1 MRLIYI
7 SLNTTHSECKPSS
20 FTHSL
25 QVFLPLPAHLSPAT
39 TTTFLLTNTQS
50 SLLLHSYWP
59 TPNHGFSALTFSDFF
74 SLPNSTNLRG
84 HSLRLAVPLARNN
97 IRKHFF
103 AVKIVP
109 IWNSL
114 PDSLVTSSTTSLFK
128 SRLAKHNLSSFL
140 ILPSY
145 FVSHWPSLVY
155 IVYKW
160 FL

>member
-1 MRLIYI
+1 MNKGLINLIESVQRAFTKRLPGFQNICYADRFVKLQLP
-7 SLNTTHSECKPSS
+7 SLEHRRLVYDLILCFNI
-20 FTHSL
+20 
-25 QVFLPLPAHLSPAT
+25 V
-39 TTTFLLTNTQS
+39 
-50 SLLLHSYWP
+50 
-59 TPNHGFSALTFSDFF
+59 HGFSALTFLDFF

-128 SRLAKHNLSSFL
+128 SLLAKHNLSSFL

-145 FVSHWPSLVY
+145 FASH
-155 IVYKW
+155 
-160 FL
+160 